1 MIVVQATQDF
11 NLILC
16 RPLIDLIACINTF
29 QCYCMVT
36 SLLFPQRF
44 PHTAKR
50 SLIHILLSCD
60 VFWIDDSDYS
70 LCNMFGVPLIILQ
83 RLLLRKR
90 RGEHGYKLIDAAINL
105 RIK

>member
-11 NLILC
+11 NLILR
-16 RPLIDLIACINTF
+16 RPLFELIACSDAF
-29 QCYCMVT
+29 QRYCTVT
-36 SLLFPQRF
+36 SFLSPQRF

-50 SLIHILLSCD
+50 PLIHILLSCD

-70 LCNMFGVPLIILQ
+70 LCSMFGVTLIILQ